1 MVNISYF
8 IHDIGMERI
17 LKNYAGNIQVIKMQA
32 CKKIS
37 LICSISEEG
46 WIGWGG
52 ATILKRHLGR

>member
-17 LKNYAGNIQVIKMQA
+17 LKNYAGYSSYKNASLQ
-32 CKKIS
+32 KIS

>member
-32 CKKIS
+32 CKKYLWYARS
-37 LICSISEEG
+37 QKR
-46 WIGWGG
+46 GG
-52 ATILKRHLGR
+52 LGGVGPLF